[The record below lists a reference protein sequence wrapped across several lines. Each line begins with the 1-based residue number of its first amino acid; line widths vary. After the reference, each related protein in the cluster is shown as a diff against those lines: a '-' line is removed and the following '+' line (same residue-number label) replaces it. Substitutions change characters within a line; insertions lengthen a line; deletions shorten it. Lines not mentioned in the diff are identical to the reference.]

1 MLAKS
6 LGSSNAINVSR
17 ATIEGLRSLK
27 RPDAIAA
34 LRGKSAEEV
43 SSAGM
48 LRAYRERQAPKH
60 ETVEVK

>member
-1 MLAKS
+1 

-17 ATIEGLRSLK
+17 ATIQGLRSLK
-27 RPDAIAA
+27 RPDAVAK

-48 LRAYRERQAPKH
+48 LRAYRERQAPKRDIA
-60 ETVEVK
+60 EVK